1 MMGPIIVYFRR
12 ILVSISFFLG
22 IEKLLVYLKRPGY
35 LILNY
40 HGVVKTLRPELSK
53 NHMSVEQFEAHL
65 KYYSENYEV
74 IPLESLISLV
84 NEGVK
89 PSRPTVAITF
99 DDGYENNFSNAFPL
113 LKQYN
118 FPATIFVTA
127 QAISKPGEALWYDAL
142 DICRNEIDWKSI
154 IRPDSGINFS
164 DDSANSTAAN
174 FEQFK
179 KRIKSLTAD
188 KKQALF
194 MQLFPGTLL
203 ADALSKAPSEYWNL
217 LNPEQ
222 IKELSTSGIIEIGS
236 HGLSHTNLDLLSE
249 EALKI
254 ELRESKILLEQ
265 ACASP
270 VISIAFPDGAYT
282 NLVKTACMEQSYKTM
297 LAVNY
302 RCADD
307 DEDSNI
313 FERFSIPNTSITA
326 GVMTAV
332 RLAFLKK
339 GN

>member
-1 MMGPIIVYFRR
+1 
-12 ILVSISFFLG
+12 
-22 IEKLLVYLKRPGY
+22 
-35 LILNY
+35 
-40 HGVVKTLRPELSK
+40 
-53 NHMSVEQFEAHL
+53 
-65 KYYSENYEV
+65 
-74 IPLESLISLV
+74 
-84 NEGVK
+84 
-89 PSRPTVAITF
+89 
-99 DDGYENNFSNAFPL
+99 
-113 LKQYN
+113 
-118 FPATIFVTA
+118 
-127 QAISKPGEALWYDAL
+127 
-142 DICRNEIDWKSI
+142 
-154 IRPDSGINFS
+154 
-164 DDSANSTAAN
+164 
-174 FEQFK
+174 
-179 KRIKSLTAD
+179 
-188 KKQALF
+188 

-203 ADALSKAPSEYWNL
+203 ADALSKAPSEYWKL

-332 RLAFLKK
+332 RLAFLK
-339 GN
+339 